1 VRMNVLEN
9 DIVSPEV
16 YAQPELLHARYAHYR
31 QHMPVAWVDMP
42 GYRPFWALTRHADIM
57 DVERQNSRFINEPRI
72 TIVPKVVEEQT
83 IAAMGKRTA
92 AVRTLLDMDDPD
104 HRQYRNVTQSWFL
117 GPGVASFQDRV
128 DAICKTWVD
137 RMQERGNQCDFATE
151 IANFVPL
158 AVIMSILGLPESETG
173 YVLRSTQQIFAP
185 NDPDLQDQS
194 NDHGQSAFVDFM
206 AYLGRLVEQR
216 RRTPTPDLAS
226 VIANGMV
233 NAAPMALLETLS
245 YLMVTATAGHETTA
259 SALAGGLLVMLQQ
272 PGALQK
278 LQSDPGL
285 WERSAAEE
293 IVRWTTPIRHMM
305 RTATEDCVLRGQN
318 IRAGDSL
325 ALMYLSA
332 NRDEEVFPDPFVF
345 DVERRNARQI
355 GFGFGA
361 HFCLGRLLALSEIR
375 TFFKE
380 LLGRVEHIE
389 LDGEPRFAQSNFVG
403 TIKTLPIRYRLRA

>member
-1 VRMNVLEN
+1 MNILDN

-16 YAQPELLHARYAHYR
+16 YAQPELLHARYTKYR
-31 QHMPVAWVDMP
+31 QHAPVAWVDLP
-42 GYRPFWALTRHADIM
+42 LYRPFWAVTRHADIIEI
-57 DVERQNSRFINEPRI
+57 ERQHSRFINEPRI
-72 TIVPKVVEEQT
+72 TIVPRVVEDQT
-83 IAAMGKRTA
+83 IAAMGRRTA
-92 AVRTLLDMDDPD
+92 VVRTLLDMDDPD

-128 DAICKTWVD
+128 NVICKTWVD
-137 RMQERGNQCDFATE
+137 RMQARGTACDFATE

-158 AVIMSILGLPESETG
+158 AVIMSILGLPESDTQ
-173 YVLRSTQQIFAP
+173 YVLRSTQQIFAAT
-185 NDPDLQDQS
+185 DPDLQDGS
-194 NDHGQSAFVDFM
+194 NDHGQTAFADFM

-216 RRTPTPDLAS
+216 RREPTSDLAS
-226 VIANGMV
+226 VIANGVV
-233 NAAPMALLETLS
+233 NGAPMALLETLS
-245 YLMVTATAGHETTA
+245 YLMVAATAGHETTA
-259 SALAGGLLVMLQQ
+259 SALAGGMLVMLENPAQIH
-272 PGALQK
+272 K

-293 IVRWTTPIRHMM
+293 VVRWTTPVRHMM
-305 RTATEDCVLRGQN
+305 RTATEDYVLRGQT

-345 DVERRNARQI
+345 DVERRNGRQI

-375 TFFKE
+375 TFFRE

-389 LDGEPRFAQSNFVG
+389 LDGTPRYAQSNFVG
-403 TIKTLPIRYRLRA
+403 TLKSLPIRYRFRN